1 MKKVSIF
8 KIAIL
13 ALTALSFNACQS
25 PQKLYEKGNYDE
37 AIELAVKRL
46 RERKVKEKDVQTL
59 VEAFNYINRKDAE
72 KLSRLRAQ
80 RTPDTWTAVYDLAS
94 RISRRQELVK
104 PLVTLDEAKYYSK
117 LTDLYFENGVNFIL
131 SEARDGAADY
141 LYNKGV
147 ETLNRARKGERLA
160 AREAYND
167 FNAMNLYYSNYKDT
181 KQLMNEA
188 YNMGINHV
196 YFKVEN
202 QSLTFLPAAFENTL
216 QSVFVRDLNTQW
228 IKYHTFR
235 DDNLRYEYNIVAKIT
250 RIDVSSE
257 RYDRNHHFEE
267 AQVED
272 GYDYVLDAKGNVQK
286 DTLGNDVKV
295 KKFKTVRAQV
305 FEVRQYKEARVS
317 GYLEYYD
324 NRTKELVVSRPIESN
339 ANFNHYAVR
348 FEGDRRALCEKTCN
362 LLGNSPVS
370 FPSNEDMLLTVAENL
385 KVNAKRIVRDNDY
398 VLAK

>member
-8 KIAIL
+8 KIAMF
-13 ALTALSFNACQS
+13 ALVAFIFNACQS
-25 PQKLYEKGNYDE
+25 PQKLYENGNYDE

-59 VEAFNYINRKDAE
+59 LEAFNYINRKDAE

-80 RTPDTWTAVYDLAS
+80 RTPDTWTSIYDLAN
-94 RISRRQELVK
+94 RISHRQELVK
-104 PLVTLDEAKYYSK
+104 PLIKMDETKYYGK

-131 SEARDGAADY
+131 SEARDGAADF

-147 ETLNRARKGERLA
+147 ESLNRARNGERMA

-167 FNAMNLYYSNYKDT
+167 FNTMNAYYSNYKDS
-181 KQLMNEA
+181 KQLIDEA
-188 YNMGINHV
+188 YRMGINHV
-196 YFKVEN
+196 YFKMEN

-216 QSVFVRDLNTQW
+216 QSVFVRDLNSQW
-228 IKYHTFR
+228 IKYHTYK
-235 DDNLRYEYNIVAKIT
+235 DENLRYEYNIVAKIT
-250 RIDVSSE
+250 RIDVSPE

-295 KKFKTVRAQV
+295 KRFKMVRAEV
-305 FEVRQYKEARVS
+305 FEVRQYKEARVA

-324 NRTKELVVSRPIESN
+324 NRTRELVVSRPIESN

-348 FEGDRRALCEKTCN
+348 FEGDRRALCENTRN
-362 LLGNSPVS
+362 LLGNSPVP

-385 KVNAKRIVRDNDY
+385 KANAKRIVRDNDY

>member
-8 KIAIL
+8 KIAIF
-13 ALTALSFNACQS
+13 ALTTLFFNACQS
-25 PQKLYEKGNYDE
+25 PQKLYEKGNYDD
-37 AIELAVKRL
+37 AIELAVKHL
-46 RERKVKEKDVQTL
+46 HERKVKEKDVQTL
-59 VEAFNYINRKDAE
+59 VEAFNYINRKDGE
-72 KLSRLRAQ
+72 KLSRLRTQ

-94 RISRRQELVK
+94 RISHRQELVK
-104 PLVTLDEAKYYSK
+104 PLVKMDETKFYGK
-117 LTDLYFENGVNFIL
+117 LADLYFENGVNFIL

-147 ETLNRARKGERLA
+147 ENLTRARKGERMA

-167 FNAMNLYYSNYKDT
+167 FNTMNAYYSDYKDS

-188 YNMGINHV
+188 YSMGINHV

-216 QSVFVRDLNTQW
+216 QSVFVRDLNSQW
-228 IKYHTFR
+228 IKYHTFKEE
-235 DDNLRYEYNIVAKIT
+235 NLRYEYDIVAKIT
-250 RIDVSSE
+250 RIDVSPE

-305 FEVRQYKEARVS
+305 FEVRQYKEARVA

-339 ANFNHYAVR
+339 ADFNHYAVR
-348 FEGDRRALCEKTCN
+348 FEGDRRALCEKTCH
-362 LLGNSPVS
+362 LLGNSPVP

-385 KVNAKRIVRDNDY
+385 KANAKRIVRDNDY